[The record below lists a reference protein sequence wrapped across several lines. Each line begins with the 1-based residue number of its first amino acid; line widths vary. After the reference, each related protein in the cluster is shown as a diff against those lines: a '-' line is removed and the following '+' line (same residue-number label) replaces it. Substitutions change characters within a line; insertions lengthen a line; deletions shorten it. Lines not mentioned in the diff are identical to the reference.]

1 MRRMLAALVLVALA
15 AACDPAAAPTT
26 QPPARSTPPPAVV
39 SSPTQTTK
47 SQAPAVQASTTQVPR
62 GVFQPGRTCDPTA
75 ARPDKPFNNRCADAR
90 CPDPNAHGY
99 DEANAHGRR

>member
-1 MRRMLAALVLVALA
+1 MRSGRGAHNSAAGALHAASRRRVLTHP
-15 AACDPAAAPTT
+15 DHE
-26 QPPARSTPPPAVV
+26 V
-39 SSPTQTTK
+39 SSACGSGIHDTG
-47 SQAPAVQASTTQVPR
+47 SR